1 MEVKG
6 HHTLSSSIAIGDF
19 SANVW
24 DMLQVQPG
32 QPAEN
37 QQWVPIN
44 PPGSG
49 EVQLKMVFV
58 P

>member
-1 MEVKG
+1 MEVKD
-6 HHTLSSSIAIGDF
+6 HHTLSSSTTIGEF

-32 QPAEN
+32 QTAEN
-37 QQWVPIN
+37 QQWIPII

-49 EVQLKMVFV
+49 EVQLKMVFT